1 MEQPLCTM
9 QKNIWQEEGEMKKG
23 KKWLKPVLFTA
34 GGALI
39 GLAHYYFVGCSTG
52 ACPLTANPFITMAY
66 MGLVGWLLSG
76 VFGKECES
84 GCNM

>member
-1 MEQPLCTM
+1 
-9 QKNIWQEEGEMKKG
+9 MKKG
-23 KKWLKPVLFTA
+23 IKWLKPVIFTA
-34 GGALI
+34 GVALI
-39 GLAHYYFVGCSTG
+39 GLAHYYFDDSSTG